1 MGRAQAPSA
10 WATHWKQSTFY
21 LRGKMTAL
29 KDEEIRGTFSL
40 FPSKE
45 NRRNLQFKIR
55 CYLLTEVALLMFNLL
70 THVTNTNLQG

>member
-29 KDEEIRGTFSL
+29 KGEEIHGKFSL
-40 FPSKE
+40 FTSKE
-45 NRRNLQFKIR
+45 NRRNLEFEIR
-55 CYLLTEVALLMFNLL
+55 SSLQTEVARLMLIAN
-70 THVTNTNLQG
+70 N